1 MRWTWYWVRGLS
13 LILKYTH
20 LFHDSICWKTLYYS
34 FRVHDWTVPAALHLP
49 TPSSCIRLFWV
60 HVGSN
65 AASNL
70 AWFLYLN
77 HASRQFNFFFFKM
90 KYNTSNN
97 PQPSRICFLFILMV
111 LLAGMFCESQAGE
124 FTSTSE
130 DIQSH
135 QMARLPPTL
144 TLKSCLYCIHHCSL
158 CGYYKTH
165 TRGHICP
172 FFQILLCARFFQ

>member
-1 MRWTWYWVRGLS
+1 MTEQYPLPSISQPLHRVSDYFGCMLAVTQHQTWLDFCIWIMLAGS
-13 LILKYTH
+13 LI
-20 LFHDSICWKTLYYS
+20 FI
-34 FRVHDWTVPAALHLP
+34 FF
-49 TPSSCIRLFWV
+49 I
-60 HVGSN
+60 
-65 AASNL
+65 
-70 AWFLYLN
+70 
-77 HASRQFNFFFFKM
+77 FFFKM

-97 PQPSRICFLFILMV
+97 PQPSRICFLFTLMV

-124 FTSTSE
+124 FTSNSE

-144 TLKSCLYCIHHCSL
+144 TLKSCLYCIYHCSL
-158 CGYYKTH
+158 RGYYKTH